1 MTKKET
7 TNNMATPLQRKGL
20 FLLLLTGLVT
30 AFFSSVRIAKDYSS
44 DNEEYRSVQV
54 KVIGQMPLSNIR
66 VIDGDTVEADIEMP
80 LSIVLRS
87 QNIRFT
93 GYDAWEASKR
103 RRSVNVTDEEVVKGK
118 RAAKALESFLK
129 SGTVVVDLCSLEQ
142 RDSYGR
148 VLATAFV
155 VWGDSEKLSV
165 ADHMIKNGHTRP
177 PSAPAESAPIKTQ

>member
-30 AFFSSVRIAKDYSS
+30 AFFSSVRIVKDYDS
-44 DNEEYRSVQV
+44 DTNYSDVSVQV
-54 KVIGQMPLSNIR
+54 VSQVPLSSIR
-66 VIDGDTVEADIEMP
+66 VIDGDTVEADIELP
-80 LSIVLRS
+80 LSIVLQS
-87 QNIRFT
+87 QSIRFV

-118 RAAKALESFLK
+118 KAAKALENFLK
-129 SGTVVVDLCSLEQ
+129 SGTVVVDLDSLNQ

-155 VWGDSEKLSV
+155 VWGNSEKLSV
-165 ADHMIKNGHTRP
+165 ADHMIDNGHTRP
-177 PSAPAESAPIKTQ
+177 TEIIPTEIQ